1 MRLVGTPLIEE
12 SPAPRTSL
20 RVPVSMHGPA
30 SRRRFRIVRELGSGG
45 MGVVYEAFDIER
57 HARVAIKTL
66 LQLTPDSLARFK
78 REFRAL
84 QDVHH
89 PNLVQLGELIAE
101 GDEWFF
107 TMELVEGADF
117 RSYVRPG
124 ELRPGKNVVPIS
136 SRPGASEP
144 PASAVVSPRAS
155 RPSYDGEPVA
165 HRFDEERLRSCMR
178 QLALGLAALHD
189 AGMVHRDVKPSNI
202 RVEAC
207 GRVVLLDFGLVT
219 ELDGT
224 GSTGHA
230 IVGTPVYMAPE
241 QAMAR
246 ASVGPEA
253 DLYAMG
259 VLLFEALT
267 GGPPFEGTGLE
278 ILLAKQNDVAPR
290 PAKEVTGVP
299 ADLDDL
305 CTRLLRREPGMRP
318 TAAQVVRMLGPLSDR
333 RSTRPAP
340 PPAHAPFVGR
350 GGELAELNTAL
361 ADVRIGGELTVLVQ
375 GESGVGKSSLVKQFL
390 EALAQDGS
398 VCVLTGRC
406 YEREAVPYK
415 AFDGVVD
422 SLTRYLLHAPIADV
436 RSFLP
441 TKPAPLVQVF
451 PVLRR
456 VAAIAQLTTQPLPPM
471 DPQELRD
478 RAFSALRELLTRM
491 TAQQTLVI
499 AIDDVQWADADS
511 IALLSEVLR
520 PPEAPP
526 LLFVGTERTSAG
538 PTHGTHAGTSKLD
551 AQPHD
556 LPKAIPGEVRVVR
569 LGRLPYAEARVLA
582 QSVLDRSGGSG
593 SASAAWIAEEADGHP
608 LFIDALAR
616 YSVLHA
622 GGDRVAVR
630 LDDALAAPIA
640 RLEPAE
646 RRILELLAMSSAQV
660 GQDVLAIA
668 AELDP
673 DSFARTIAQLRAS
686 LLVTTNGVRGSDTVE
701 LYHDRIRVAVKQ
713 KVERARRQGLHQR
726 LATALE
732 SSGSRDAPALAAHWY
747 GAGDRQQA
755 ARYGTMA
762 AEQAM
767 QALAFDRAATL
778 YDWAL
783 CLKAGTDE
791 DRAGLYERLGDAMAN
806 AGRGAPAASAYR
818 KAAKKANP
826 TRALEL
832 ERRAADQL
840 LRAGHIDEGLAA
852 MGGVLAAIGMKVPP
866 TPFATLLMFLYWLV
880 RLRIRGNGF
889 QRRDPSEIAPHELAR
904 IDTCWS
910 VAFGLSIT
918 DPLRGATFQLRTL
931 ALSLRAGELYRVA
944 RAMALHAGHT
954 ASRGGGRAWPRA
966 EKLLMLAHELANES
980 RSPHAIG
987 WAHGAHGIAHYTNG
1001 HFRNALPKLEQADLY
1016 WRETPGAT
1024 WELDT
1029 VKLFT
1034 VNTLAQLGRLR
1045 DLCVRVPRYLR
1056 ETVERGD
1063 RYGTVN
1069 LRVGYANLRWL
1080 VQDRV
1085 DEARGE
1091 IDAAMSEWS
1100 NKGVHLE
1107 HFYEVL
1113 ARANVALYS
1122 GEGKAGH
1129 DLIDARWGALEGA
1142 LLFRVQSVRILLRYM
1157 RARVCIAEAVGRGAA
1172 AGAPLLR
1179 RAATDARA
1187 IAREKMEWSRPV
1199 SELILASCAHAQ
1211 GDGERAVTLLRFALE
1226 GFEKSDMAL
1235 HAAAARARL
1244 GVLIGGAEGLAFASA
1259 SETWMRDEGVVAP
1272 ARMVAMMAPGFGDG
1286 VTRGA

>member
-1 MRLVGTPLIEE
+1 
-12 SPAPRTSL
+12 
-20 RVPVSMHGPA
+20 MHGAA

-45 MGVVYEAFDIER
+45 MGVVYEAFDSER

-66 LQLTPDSLARFK
+66 LQLTPDSLTRFK

-107 TMELVEGADF
+107 TMELVEGDDF
-117 RSYVRPG
+117 RSYVRPSEPQSG
-124 ELRPGKNVVPIS
+124 NVARLTPRSNPSDTALAAAHTARIS
-136 SRPGASEP
+136 STDEA
-144 PASAVVSPRAS
+144 PRV
-155 RPSYDGEPVA
+155 RRY
-165 HRFDEERLRSCMR
+165 DEERLRACVR
-178 QLALGLAALHD
+178 QLSLGLAALHE

-202 RVEAC
+202 RVETG
-207 GRVVLLDFGLVT
+207 GRLVLLDFGLVT

-246 ASVGPEA
+246 AVLGPEA

-278 ILLAKQNDVAPR
+278 ILLAKQQGEAPR
-290 PAKEVTGVP
+290 PGKEVTGVP

-305 CTRLLRREPGMRP
+305 CARLLRRDPAARP
-318 TAAQVVRMLGPLSDR
+318 TAAQVVRMLAPMSER

-340 PPAHAPFVGR
+340 PPQPAPFVGR
-350 GGELAELNTAL
+350 ADELAELNLAL
-361 ADVRIGGELTVLVQ
+361 SDVRIGGALTLLVQ
-375 GESGVGKSSLVKQFL
+375 GESGVGKSSLVKRFV
-390 EALAQDGS
+390 EAAADDGTI
-398 VCVLTGRC
+398 CVLTGRC

-415 AFDGVVD
+415 AFDGVID
-422 SLTRYLLHAPIADV
+422 SLTRFLLRAPIADV

-491 TAQQTLVI
+491 AAHQTVVI

-526 LLFVGTERTSAG
+526 LLFVGTERTGANPGGSAG
-538 PTHGTHAGTSKLD
+538 GAGMEARLR
-551 AQPHD
+551 D

-569 LGRLPYAEARVLA
+569 LGRLPYAEARELA
-582 QSVLDRSGGSG
+582 QSVLERSGGNG
-593 SASAAWIAEEADGHP
+593 SSSAAWIAEEADGHP

-640 RLEPAE
+640 RLEPSE

-660 GQDVLAIA
+660 AQDVLALA
-668 AELDP
+668 AELEPDP
-673 DSFARTIAQLRAS
+673 FARTIAQLRAS
-686 LLVTTNGVRGSDTVE
+686 LLVTTNGARGSDTVE

-713 KVERARRQGLHQR
+713 KIERAARQNLHER

-732 SSGSRDAPALAAHWY
+732 SSGSHDAPALAAHWF
-747 GAGDRQQA
+747 GAGDSVQA

-783 CLKAGTDE
+783 SLKAGSAE
-791 DRAGLYERLGDAMAN
+791 ERAALYERLGDALAN
-806 AGRGAPAASAYR
+806 AGRGAPAAHAYR
-818 KAAKKANP
+818 KAAGKANA
-826 TRALEL
+826 TRALDL

-840 LRAGHIDEGLAA
+840 LRSGHIDQGLDA
-852 MGGVLAAIGMKVPP
+852 MRGVLAAIGMKIPP
-866 TPFATLLMFLYWLV
+866 TPFLTFLSFLFWLA
-880 RLRIRGNGF
+880 RLRVRGTGF
-889 QRRDPSEIAPHELAR
+889 RRRDTTEISPHELTR
-904 IDTCWS
+904 IDTCWA

-931 ALSLRAGELYRVA
+931 ALSLQSGEVYRVA

-954 ASRGGGRAWPRA
+954 ATTAGRRGWPRA
-966 EKLLMLAHELANES
+966 QKLLDLAHLLAHES
-980 RSPHAIG
+980 QSMHAIG

-1001 HFRNALPKLEQADLY
+1001 HFRDALTQLEAADQG

-1029 VKLFT
+1029 MKLFT

-1045 DLCVRVPRYLR
+1045 DLCVRVPKFLR
-1056 ETVERGD
+1056 ETTERGD
-1063 RYGTVN
+1063 LYGAVN
-1069 LRVGYANLRWL
+1069 LSVGYANLRWL
-1080 VQDRV
+1080 VLDRA
-1085 DEARGE
+1085 DDARNE
-1091 IDAAMSEWS
+1091 IDAAMREWS
-1100 NKGVHLE
+1100 KKGVHLE
-1107 HFYEVL
+1107 HFYELL
-1113 ARANVALYS
+1113 ARANEALYS
-1122 GEGKAGH
+1122 GRSREGLELLA
-1129 DLIDARWGALEGA
+1129 ARWKPLEGA

-1157 RARVCIAEAVGRGAA
+1157 RARLCLAA
-1172 AGAPLLR
+1172 AASGDPGAPALLR
-1179 RAATDARA
+1179 RAASDAKA

-1199 SELILASCAHAQ
+1199 AELIQAACAHAR
-1211 GDGERAVTLLRFALE
+1211 GEKARAVSLLRRALA
-1226 GFEKSDMAL
+1226 GFQTADMAL
-1235 HAAAARARL
+1235 HAAATRTRL
-1244 GVLIGGAEGLAFASA
+1244 GALIAGDEGAAYAKAADE
-1259 SETWMRDEGVVAP
+1259 WMRAEGVVAP
-1272 ARMVAMMAPGFGDG
+1272 ARMVAMMAPGF
-1286 VTRGA
+1286 VEATAPAS